1 MQVQHNSGRGR
12 FVVSADGEGVEGRAG
27 ALLPVDV
34 ADRIGLTAGL
44 SMALGRV
51 RSWETHDPGVVAR
64 DLAVMLIDGGK
75 TLAHLV
81 GRSDETLF
89 GRVAS
94 VPTAWRTVEAIAAGE
109 LALTRL
115 EMVCAQVR
123 QTVWA
128 AGGGP
133 AAARR
138 KGSGPLCIDIDATLV
153 TAHSEKDGAA
163 GNYKGGFGFH
173 PLLAYLDRGDGTGE
187 ALAGILRP
195 GNAGA
200 NTAADHIE
208 VFEQA
213 LYQLP
218 VDPRKTQIVVRA
230 DSAGATHAFL
240 DYLRQAKV
248 GFSVGWPVD
257 ADVRDA
263 IRALDEKAWR
273 PARTQAGG
281 IREGAHVA
289 ELTEHLELD
298 GWPEGARVIVRR
310 EPLHP
315 GAQQTLE
322 DIDGHRFTALL
333 TDQTG
338 DVVVLERRHRAH
350 ARVEDRIRC
359 GKDTGMRNLPCG
371 DFDRNRV
378 WLALV
383 LLAQNLTA
391 WTQTLCL
398 DGELARAEPA
408 TLRYKLFHVAARITR
423 HARQTF
429 VAFQR
434 DWAWA
439 DDLVAAFERLWAL
452 PLPAV

>member
-1 MQVQHNSGRGR
+1 MVT
-12 FVVSADGEGVEGRAG
+12 ADGDGVEGRAG

-51 RSWETHDPGVVAR
+51 RSWDTHDPGVVAR
-64 DLAVMLIDGGK
+64 DLAVMLIDGGT

-81 GRSDETLF
+81 GRSDVELF
-89 GRVAS
+89 GLVAS
-94 VPTAWRTVEAIAAGE
+94 VPTAWRTVEAIADDE
-109 LALTRL
+109 LALTRTDT
-115 EMVCAQVR
+115 VRAQVR
-123 QTVWA
+123 ETVWA
-128 AGGGP
+128 AGGAP
-133 AAARR
+133 AAVRR
-138 KGSGPLCIDIDATLV
+138 KNAGPLCVDVDATLV
-153 TAHSEKDGAA
+153 TAHSDKDGAA
-163 GNYKGGFGFH
+163 GNYKGGYGFH

-187 ALAGILRP
+187 ALAGVLRP
-195 GNAGA
+195 GNSGS
-200 NTAADHIE
+200 NTAADHID
-208 VFEQA
+208 VFEAA

-218 VDPRKTQIVVRA
+218 VDPDETDIVVRA
-230 DSAGATHAFL
+230 DTAGASHTFV
-240 DYLRQAKV
+240 DYLRQATV

-263 IRALDEKAWR
+263 ITDLDEQAWR

-281 IREGAHVA
+281 IRKGAHVA
-289 ELTEHLELD
+289 EITDDLDLE
-298 GWPEGARVIVRR
+298 GWPSGSRVIVRR

-315 GAQQTLE
+315 GAQQTIDDL
-322 DIDGHRFTALL
+322 DGHRFTALL

-371 DFDRNRV
+371 DYDRNKV

-383 LLAQNLTA
+383 LLAQDLTA

-398 DGELARAEPA
+398 EGELARAEPA
-408 TLRYKLFHVAARITR
+408 TLRYKLFHVAAKITR

-429 VAFQR
+429 VAFQQ

-439 DDLVAAFERLWAL
+439 DDLVAAFHRLWAL
-452 PLPAV
+452 PLPAT